1 MSDILLDVQALA
13 VSFNSPEGRRTAVI
27 DATFRA
33 VAGRVL
39 AIVGESG
46 SGKSVTG
53 LTLLGLAGPTARVD
67 AGRAIW
73 HAPGCEP
80 TDLLAMSSGELRR
93 VRGAGIGMVFQDP
106 MASLNPVLSIGEQ
119 LLETL
124 AAHQPSLRSRAARE
138 RCQEALAE
146 VGITEPARRLR
157 QYPHELS
164 GGMRQRVMIAQALLP
179 KPALLIADEP
189 TTALDV
195 VVQRDILDVL
205 RRLMVARGLG
215 LIFISHDLLLVRR
228 LADDVCVMRSG
239 RVVET
244 AAARALFDRPLHPYT
259 RALLCSVPAGAA
271 PGRPLTTVQECLAAP
286 GGAEVPGHPGV
297 RPWLGFGGGDAT
309 LTDVEPGRTLACAC

>member
-1 MSDILLDVQALA
+1 MSGPLLDVRALA
-13 VSFNSPEGRRTAVI
+13 VSFKSPEGRRPAVL
-27 DATFRA
+27 DATFQTY
-33 VAGRVL
+33 VGRVL

-53 LTLLGLAGPTARVD
+53 LTLLGLAGPMARVD
-67 AGRAIW
+67 AGQAIW
-73 HAPGCEP
+73 QPPGGP
-80 TDLLAMSSGELRR
+80 SANLLTMSGSELRR

-124 AAHQPSLRSRAARE
+124 AAHQPSLRRRAARE
-138 RCQEALAE
+138 RCEHALAE
-146 VGITEPARRLR
+146 VGISEPSRRLQ

-179 KPALLIADEP
+179 APALLIADEP

-195 VVQRDILDVL
+195 VVQRDILDLL
-205 RRLMVARGLG
+205 RRLMEARGLG

-239 RVVET
+239 RVVEA
-244 AAARALFDRPLHPYT
+244 AAARELFARPLHPYT
-259 RALLCSVPAGAA
+259 RALLCSVPAEAA
-271 PGRPLTTVQECLAAP
+271 PGRPLATVQECLAAP
-286 GGAEVPGHPGV
+286 GGAEVPGHPAV
-297 RPWLGFGGGDAT
+297 RPWLGPDAGNAT